1 MVIKDKIRLQA
12 YPLKSKMTVLFI
24 IFIWT
29 QVIEFDMRN
38 PENGYGVKYIN
49 EPMRRQFCYELSQ
62 LIQLRIDIQWNWIY
76 QQLSY

>member
-12 YPLKSKMTVLFI
+12 YPLKSKMTALFI

-38 PENGYGVKYIN
+38 PENGYA
-49 EPMRRQFCYELSQ
+49 ET
-62 LIQLRIDIQWNWIY
+62 
-76 QQLSY
+76 